1 VPRCRLASSFFGLT
15 AEYKRDLQDRI
26 FQMVYYTKG
35 GYSWSEVYFDMP
47 VYLRNYH
54 YQKLVDA
61 LEAEAEAVKNAQSGG
76 KKTFT
81 PPPKAVKAAYEQAQ
95 LRNKSG

>member
-1 VPRCRLASSFFGLT
+1 MC
-15 AEYKRDLQDRI
+15 
-26 FQMVYYTKG
+26 YYTKG

-54 YQKLVDA
+54 YKKLADA
-61 LEAEAEAVKNAQSGG
+61 LEAEAEAVKNAQSGS

-81 PPPKAVKAAYEQAQ
+81 PPPKAVKAAYEQAK
-95 LRNKSG
+95 LRNQSG

>member
-1 VPRCRLASSFFGLT
+1 MPRCRLASSFFGLT
-15 AEYKRDLQDRI
+15 AEYKRDVQDRI

-35 GYSWSEVYFDMP
+35 GFSWSEVYFDMP

-54 YQKLVDA
+54 YNKLANA
-61 LEAEAEAVKNAQSGG
+61 LETEAEAVQNAQSGG